1 MAGVGPDGVT
11 GSTGTAG
18 SGEATSPDGCRP
30 KTVAG
35 VGCADVA
42 GLTGAADG
50 AETGM
55 VTGVAAGAV
64 RAAGGIST
72 SRGVGI
78 AVVCAAA
85 LATATAAST
94 GRVSGRRGI
103 VRDDGYGRLCRGDN
117 RLDLGNRL
125 GTGLAGD
132 TISLPLDSAAG
143 SGDGD
148 GGMHAEDGGR
158 CGHHRLRCGHVAGGV
173 RYFGFGW
180 FGCGGRC
187 GCARHTGMLRSRYC
201 VYFVLMNGLIGGVAR
216 GAADIGRIARI
227 GGMMRSF
234 GRIQQVVLGMAI
246 RRIWCLPQHAGK
258 VGGRNHIL
266 HLTQPRVQ
274 VG

>member
-1 MAGVGPDGVT
+1 MRGGGLGDRN
-11 GSTGTAG
+11 GS
-18 SGEATSPDGCRP
+18 
-30 KTVAG
+30 
-35 VGCADVA
+35 
-42 GLTGAADG
+42 
-50 AETGM
+50 
-55 VTGVAAGAV
+55 
-64 RAAGGIST
+64 IY
-72 SRGVGI
+72 
-78 AVVCAAA
+78 
-85 LATATAAST
+85 

-180 FGCGGRC
+180 FECGGRC

>member
-1 MAGVGPDGVT
+1 M
-11 GSTGTAG
+11 
-18 SGEATSPDGCRP
+18 
-30 KTVAG
+30 
-35 VGCADVA
+35 
-42 GLTGAADG
+42 
-50 AETGM
+50 
-55 VTGVAAGAV
+55 
-64 RAAGGIST
+64 
-72 SRGVGI
+72 
-78 AVVCAAA
+78 
-85 LATATAAST
+85 
-94 GRVSGRRGI
+94 
-103 VRDDGYGRLCRGDN
+103 CRGDN

-132 TISLPLDSAAG
+132 TISLPSIVPLVVAMVTVAC
-143 SGDGD
+143 
-148 GGMHAEDGGR
+148 MPKT
-158 CGHHRLRCGHVAGGV
+158 VAGVGII
-173 RYFGFGW
+173 GFGA
-180 FGCGGRC
+180 GMSLAASDISDSDGSSVAGVA
-187 GCARHTGMLRSRYC
+187 GVLRHTGMLRSRYC

>member
-1 MAGVGPDGVT
+1 
-11 GSTGTAG
+11 
-18 SGEATSPDGCRP
+18 
-30 KTVAG
+30 
-35 VGCADVA
+35 
-42 GLTGAADG
+42 
-50 AETGM
+50 M
-55 VTGVAAGAV
+55 VTD
-64 RAAGGIST
+64 
-72 SRGVGI
+72 
-78 AVVCAAA
+78 VCAVA
-85 LATATAAST
+85 
-94 GRVSGRRGI
+94 
-103 VRDDGYGRLCRGDN
+103 DN

-125 GTGLAGD
+125 RHRPRRRYHQPSPS
-132 TISLPLDSAAG
+132 IVPLVVAY
-143 SGDGD
+143 GD

>member
-85 LATATAAST
+85 FLAT
-94 GRVSGRRGI
+94 
-103 VRDDGYGRLCRGDN
+103 
-117 RLDLGNRL
+117 
-125 GTGLAGD
+125 
-132 TISLPLDSAAG
+132 
-143 SGDGD
+143 
-148 GGMHAEDGGR
+148 
-158 CGHHRLRCGHVAGGV
+158 
-173 RYFGFGW
+173 
-180 FGCGGRC
+180 
-187 GCARHTGMLRSRYC
+187 
-201 VYFVLMNGLIGGVAR
+201 
-216 GAADIGRIARI
+216 
-227 GGMMRSF
+227 
-234 GRIQQVVLGMAI
+234 
-246 RRIWCLPQHAGK
+246 
-258 VGGRNHIL
+258 
-266 HLTQPRVQ
+266 RVQ
-274 VG
+274 EQQDRS